1 MLVARTLLKE
11 IKAGE
16 FSLAAAARIPI
27 LIPPATL
34 AMWRAYAA
42 ETDVASLCGRE
53 ATSAGNLAR
62 SVCSRIDWLVQLPPN
77 ERRKE
82 NSVQQMHA
90 GNASRGRVV
99 RKLFVAGVGV
109 SALFAV
115 PAIAGDLPISE
126 PIYAPA
132 YRAPPIIA
140 LNWTGCYL
148 GGHIG
153 GSFIDKKFNGPFVD
167 AAVPST
173 FGAPTSFAISDSSTD
188 LGSTGFL
195 AGGQVGC
202 NLQFATNWVVGIEA
216 DASWA
221 NSQGGGGSGQQTR
234 SATLIGDLPGITT
247 AVNSNGFAS
256 SKNDFIATATG
267 RLGYTFGRLG
277 QGMVYA
283 KGGAAWARD
292 KYQFN
297 GQVSTTACGSVQTVP
312 FPPQCVFVN
321 PTIVTPF
328 NFSASETR
336 VGWTVGAGIEWAVWE
351 NWSVKLEYDYLDL
364 GSSTVTFND
373 PVLGAATISVSQRI
387 SEVKLGVNY
396 RFGSP
401 LPTY

>member
-27 LIPPATL
+27 LSPSATL
-34 AMWRAYAA
+34 ATWRAYPA

-53 ATSAGNLAR
+53 ATSAGNLTR
-62 SVCSRIDWLVQLPPN
+62 SNCSRIDWLVQLPPN
-77 ERRKE
+77 GRRKE

-115 PAIAGDLPISE
+115 PAIAGDLPISA
-126 PIYAPA
+126 PIYAPV

-140 LNWTGCYL
+140 LSWTGCYL

-153 GSFIDKKFNGPFVD
+153 GSFIDKKFSGQFVD

-173 FGAPTSFAISDSSTD
+173 FGAPTSFAISESSTD

-234 SATLIGDLPGITT
+234 SATLIGNLPGITT

-292 KYQFN
+292 KYQFY
-297 GQVSTTACGSVQTVP
+297 GQVSTTACGSCRQFRSP
-312 FPPQCVFVN
+312 R
-321 PTIVTPF
+321 
-328 NFSASETR
+328 SA
-336 VGWTVGAGIEWAVWE
+336 W
-351 NWSVKLEYDYLDL
+351 L
-364 GSSTVTFND
+364 
-373 PVLGAATISVSQRI
+373 
-387 SEVKLGVNY
+387 
-396 RFGSP
+396 
-401 LPTY
+401 